1 MSRRPP
7 SARSGRPPSQRQLR
21 VGEQMRHVL
30 SEALTRD
37 VVRDPDVAG
46 RSITVTEV
54 RISPDLGNATAY
66 VVPLGTTMGGADADA
81 VAAGLQRA
89 APFLRGLVGR
99 QMQLRLREPRGVAAT
114 ERSFGLPERPEH
126 HRFSVLPRTKKWTTM
141 NCRNISRTTRYLLR
155 SHRWTCRKLRS
166 R

>member
-1 MSRRPP
+1 
-7 SARSGRPPSQRQLR
+7 
-21 VGEQMRHVL
+21 MRHVL

-99 QMQLRLREPRGVAAT
+99 QMQLRHVPRLTFALDTGFDRADRIDTLLA
-114 ERSFGLPERPEH
+114 SM
-126 HRFSVLPRTKKWTTM
+126 PRD
-141 NCRNISRTTRYLLR
+141 
-155 SHRWTCRKLRS
+155 
-166 R
+166 